1 MYVFLV
7 TAELEWMLFEKALS
21 FVKMSRR
28 GFSLIHPIA
37 Q

>member
-1 MYVFLV
+1 MFFIV

-21 FVKMSRR
+21 FVKMWRR
-28 GFSLIHPIA
+28 GFSLINPVA